1 MIHYPLLVRMR
12 RKILNLVRE
21 VLGVEV
27 EEEEIKKI
35 VSEYSR
41 RDIEHMREYAAQR
54 KPVDFMYINSY

>member
-1 MIHYPLLVRMR
+1 MR